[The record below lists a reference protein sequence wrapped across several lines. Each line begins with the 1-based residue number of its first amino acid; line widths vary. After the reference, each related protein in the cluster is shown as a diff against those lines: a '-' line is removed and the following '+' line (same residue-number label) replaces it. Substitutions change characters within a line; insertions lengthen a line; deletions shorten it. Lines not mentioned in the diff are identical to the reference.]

1 MKLIPYQDPKWK
13 SLDEYEERLVSSNG
27 NPFILQPISQMVKS
41 VNINLDRMISYIEGY
56 YEDTEEYEHALK
68 EAFEKNIFGDKL
80 KIVNG
85 PNGKNIVQF
94 DEALKE
100 LDSLSY

>member
-1 MKLIPYQDPKWK
+1 
-13 SLDEYEERLVSSNG
+13 
-27 NPFILQPISQMVKS
+27 MVKS

-94 DEALKE
+94 YEALKE
-100 LDSLSY
+100 LDSLIY